1 MGEPPEAGAV
11 KATSILRV
19 LPLEVLRVAVT
30 PVGCP
35 GTTAAGHGR
44 VSNERKNERGGTGAH
59 RGRRGRRAPRGT
71 PQAGALHPRSH
82 GAHLLRAA
90 RCGFDQSCSGKPGA
104 VVCRQAVA
112 PASTGGCACV
122 GAVVRAAE
130 AVGGAPL
137 GSGPAALAR
146 AALARPPPPRGTAG
160 VCGWR
165 PVLRCRRASPPAI
178 SPAISGSCHT
188 ASQPA
193 ARGPGCASLGGASAS
208 RCSTH
213 ATKPS
218 AAAVRSRV

>member
-1 MGEPPEAGAV
+1 MDPSAPP
-11 KATSILRV
+11 SLLV
-19 LPLEVLRVAVT
+19 LPCADLNKDSKIQERSIEELKRQQPGHLAPHFSENHCVAQKNCLPARGFPPRFQAIFLSGRSSKLPGAAFSPWV
-30 PVGCP
+30 PFFFCP
-35 GTTAAGHGR
+35 R
-44 VSNERKNERGGTGAH
+44 LCFLSRKR
-59 RGRRGRRAPRGT
+59 
-71 PQAGALHPRSH
+71 PRS
-82 GAHLLRAA
+82 
-90 RCGFDQSCSGKPGA
+90 
-104 VVCRQAVA
+104 
-112 PASTGGCACV
+112 
-122 GAVVRAAE
+122 
-130 AVGGAPL
+130 
-137 GSGPAALAR
+137 
-146 AALARPPPPRGTAG
+146 PRGTAG

>member
-1 MGEPPEAGAV
+1 MSAKMSEEGRARTVDAAGAERHEARR
-11 KATSILRV
+11 KQAHCTPAHTGRIYSAQ
-19 LPLEVLRVAVT
+19 PAAVST
-30 PVGCP
+30 RAVRENP
-35 GTTAAGHGR
+35 ALLSA
-44 VSNERKNERGGTGAH
+44 
-59 RGRRGRRAPRGT
+59 GRR
-71 PQAGALHPRSH
+71 L
-82 GAHLLRAA
+82 
-90 RCGFDQSCSGKPGA
+90 
-104 VVCRQAVA
+104 